1 MSALLPWVFVALA
14 AVTLMAGLYALWAS
28 FRAAFGAAEMPD
40 MQGTVEAASR
50 RELVAE
56 KEALLQNLRDLRFD
70 HDQGKLSRSDFER
83 LDAKLRAR
91 AKQVLK
97 LIDADVE
104 PFREK
109 AEALIAER
117 IGKDVRA
124 PYRKSQKPEDAGA
137 PTESTAP
144 EEDAP
149 AERAGTGS
157 AAVDAAEKACP
168 ECETE
173 NDADAVFCKKCGHR
187 FAEAT
192 DAEAKPERDG
202 DDGAEAKSESD
213 DAAEA
218 EGDRA

>member
-97 LIDADVE
+97 LLDADVE

-124 PYRKSQKPEDAGA
+124 PYRKSQKPEDADA
-137 PTESTAP
+137 PTESGAA

-149 AERAGTGS
+149 AEST
-157 AAVDAAEKACP
+157 AA
-168 ECETE
+168 
-173 NDADAVFCKKCGHR
+173 
-187 FAEAT
+187 
-192 DAEAKPERDG
+192 
-202 DDGAEAKSESD
+202 
-213 DAAEA
+213 
-218 EGDRA
+218 

>member
-1 MSALLPWVFVALA
+1 LA

-97 LIDADVE
+97 LLDADVE

-124 PYRKSQKPEDAGA
+124 PYRKSQKPEDADA
-137 PTESTAP
+137 PTESGAA

-149 AERAGTGS
+149 AEST
-157 AAVDAAEKACP
+157 AAESTAAESTPAENAGVKACP

-187 FAEAT
+187 FAEAG
-192 DAEAKPERDG
+192 DAEAKPESG
-202 DDGAEAKSESD
+202 DADDAEASSERD